1 MAVAG
6 DLELERVYAEHGHV
20 VLRRARRILGDEEEA
35 REALQEIFVSLIDHP
50 DQFAGHSSI
59 TTFLYRVTTNLC
71 LNKLRDHRRRANKL
85 LEHGA
90 AQADRQSG
98 PVAEASVEAQ
108 ELLMR
113 LPEKLARV
121 AVHYYIDEMTHE
133 EIADMLGC
141 SRRMVGKLVAQV
153 QRELGA

>member
-6 DLELERVYAEHGHV
+6 DLDLERVYAEHAHV
-20 VLRRARRILGDEEEA
+20 VLRRARRILGDDEEA
-35 REALQEIFVSLIDHP
+35 REALQEIFVSLIDRP

-71 LNKLRDHRRRANKL
+71 LNKLRDRRRRSNKL

-90 AQADRQSG
+90 AQVDHPGGSG
-98 PVAEASVEAQ
+98 AEASVEAQ
-108 ELLMR
+108 KMLMR

-141 SRRMVGKLVAQV
+141 SRRMVGKLVEQV